1 MSNHSHHHEPGHSCV
16 VPQASPDRAAELGRL
31 RFLATKVAMV
41 HGSTHP
47 DMTTLA
53 AILQRVANTP
63 DAAIAAND
71 RGAFAALT
79 TNYTPWP
86 AACGSVQGLF
96 AGLREL
102 PDVIKAKE

>member
-1 MSNHSHHHEPGHSCV
+1 MSDNTHHHQPGHSCV
-16 VPQASPDRAAELGRL
+16 VPQPHPDRAAELGRL

-41 HGSTHP
+41 HGAAHP

-53 AILQRVANTP
+53 AILQRVASTP
-63 DAAIAAND
+63 DTPISTND
-71 RGAFAALT
+71 RAAFAALT
-79 TNYTPWP
+79 SDYTPWP

-102 PDVIKAKE
+102 SGYKNL